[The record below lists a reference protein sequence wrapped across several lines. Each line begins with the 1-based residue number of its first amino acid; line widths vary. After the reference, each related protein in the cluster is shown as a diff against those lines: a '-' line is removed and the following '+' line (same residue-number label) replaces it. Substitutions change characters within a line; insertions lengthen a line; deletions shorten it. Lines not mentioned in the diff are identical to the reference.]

1 VKTNR
6 KLMPLLLLLGM
17 LPFGPRPAI
26 ADGTHLT
33 AFAGDTGKNSD
44 PYDWVF
50 DPASPFLSTD
60 AGRQFTIY
68 GGRGP
73 LPDGTYTV
81 GNVNPNFVTPL
92 QGTQTIVTTTVV
104 PAAYQ
109 VPGTGGGLW
118 VYGTTI
124 PAATSAIIQS
134 DPVLTVGV
142 ARSVTVSF
150 NGTFTGTVTP
160 SLSGA
165 AGTFSPTSMS
175 ITAAS
180 SATFTLTLSAPG
192 PQNNDGMG
200 SATLSASLSG
210 TTPPTVSPTV
220 NIPVAPATTAPT
232 ATNLTAAWKGSL
244 DALFAGGKVYNS
256 RYDARLPF
264 ALWGDGVTDSLAA
277 INADSSWISAHGGGV
292 LYLPAGNYPTA
303 STSTQ
308 YLQAYNNVLITG
320 DTNLL
325 KPIYISIVPGGSG
338 QVGANSGQ
346 VRTVLGYSTAANYGF
361 VFNGVSNSALMNL
374 TVRNIAPLASQHN
387 YLALYSQSTVNSIAL
402 DGVEWV
408 SGDDGGLQFQPRS
421 GFAHL
426 AVENSRLDTSADT
439 GRGAGQFAGTL
450 LADNWTDLSIA
461 NNWIRYPRGRIRTP
475 FVVGGYVRGNE
486 LIRTIPLGPGNFESG
501 GIEASY
507 DRGTDAAHPF
517 LIEYNLIAVDGPVD
531 QENFGEPVNFQ
542 ADDGK
547 GDFRNF
553 RDVGS
558 FSSVNFATHTYTDS
572 SKTWS
577 LTPAH
582 AELPNINGWQTS
594 SGPLSLLDVTPG
606 SPLLGQYETIISH
619 DATTVT
625 TSGGFTQ
632 APAPGD
638 QYSIVTWTALSVT
651 VQNNVIY
658 NNFHATLGGFGLY
671 SGGDGCKFLNNAMVN
686 SGGIELNGIAQ
697 GSFHCPVWNNVVS
710 GNTISNPNGLM
721 LSFLGISYLEDS
733 STLSGLHGNLSFGN
747 TFVANHL
754 TPAPAS
760 STATNSPLGFGPP
773 HADGVFNSLG
783 PGSPFTLQPIAMQQA
798 ALNVLSGRNVMP
810 GLTYTTGTLTGGLP
824 IPAAVSAAAS
834 GGRGRTLK

>member
-1 VKTNR
+1 MRKT
-6 KLMPLLLLLGM
+6 LLPLTILLLLSVL
-17 LPFGPRPAI
+17 LPVFAY
-26 ADGTHLT
+26 ADGAHLT
-33 AFAGDTGKNSD
+33 AFSGDTGRDSD

-68 GGRGP
+68 GNRGP

-81 GNVNPNFVTPL
+81 GNVNPNFVTPS

-104 PAAYQ
+104 PATYQ
-109 VPGTGGGLW
+109 VLGTGGGLW

-134 DPVLTVGV
+134 DPVLTVGI
-142 ARSVTVSF
+142 ARSVTISF
-150 NGTFTGTVTP
+150 NGNYTGTVTP
-160 SLSGA
+160 SLSGP
-165 AGTFSPTSMS
+165 AGTFSPASMT

-210 TTPPTVSPTV
+210 TTPPTLPPPV

-264 ALWGDGVTDSLAA
+264 AVWGDGVTDCLAA
-277 INADSSWISAHGGGV
+277 INADSSWISRNGGGV
-292 LYLPAGNYPTA
+292 LYLPAGNYPTT

-308 YLQAYNNVLITG
+308 YLQAGNNVLVTG

-346 VRTVLGYSTAANYGF
+346 VRTVLGYNTTANYGF
-361 VFNGVSNSALMNL
+361 VFNSVSNSALMNL
-374 TVRNIAPLASQHN
+374 TMRNIAPLASQHN
-387 YLALYSQSTVNSIAL
+387 YLALYSVGTVNSIAL
-402 DGVEWV
+402 DGMEWT
-408 SGDDGGLQFQPRS
+408 SGDDGGLQFVVQGGR
-421 GFAHL
+421 AHL
-426 AVENSRLDTSADT
+426 AIENTRLDTSSDT
-439 GRGAGQFAGTL
+439 GKGREQYYGTFTIEKWSDVTL
-450 LADNWTDLSIA
+450 A
-461 NNWIRYPRGRIRTP
+461 NNFIRYPRGRIRLVQLT
-475 FVVGGYVRGNE
+475 GGYIGGNE
-486 LIRTIPLGPGNFESG
+486 FIRTAPLGPGNGESG
-501 GIEASY
+501 GLEASY
-507 DRGTDAAHPF
+507 SRGTDGAHPF
-517 LIEYNLIAVDGPVD
+517 LIENNLITVDGPVD
-531 QENFGEPVNFQ
+531 QENFGEPINFQ
-542 ADDGK
+542 DDDGK

-553 RDVGS
+553 REVGS
-558 FSSVNFATHTYTDS
+558 FSSVSFAAHTYTDS
-572 SKTWS
+572 SKAWS
-577 LTPAH
+577 SVPAH
-582 AELPNINGWQTS
+582 AELPNINGWQTD
-594 SGPLSLLDVTPG
+594 SGPLYLLDVTPG
-606 SPLLGQYETIISH
+606 SPLLGQYETVTAH

-625 TSGGFTQ
+625 TSGGFSQ
-632 APAPGD
+632 APAVGD
-638 QYSIVTWTALSVT
+638 QYSIVTWTALYVT
-651 VQNNVIY
+651 VQNNVFY

-671 SGGDGCKFLNNAMVN
+671 SGGDGCKFLSNSMVN

-697 GSFHCPVWNNVVS
+697 GSFHCPVWNNLVS

-733 STLSGLHGNLSFGN
+733 DTLAGLHGNLSFGN
-747 TFVANHL
+747 TFVNNHL

-760 STATNSPLGFGPP
+760 STATSSPLGFGPP
-773 HADGVFNSLG
+773 HADGLFNSLG
-783 PGSPFTLQPIAMQQA
+783 PGSPFTLQSVAMQQA
-798 ALNVLSGRNVMP
+798 ALNIVSGKNVMP
-810 GLTYTTGTLTGGLP
+810 GLTYTTATLTGGLP
-824 IPAAVSAAAS
+824 IPATVGASAS